1 MNAQRF
7 QQIRMDVRRT
17 IGRHTLA
24 LSLGLSLLII
34 ALAALGYMAQP
45 ATFAPATS
53 RPHPAPIASQG
64 WPGATLTGSAYNGQ
78 SAQAAH
84 ITAPAAQGWPGATH
98 AGSAY
103 DGQSAH
109 PLSLAVP
116 SSGWPGATLTGSA
129 YNEPSQL
136 AARPI
141 APSSAQGWPGTTLT
155 GSAYNGQP
163 IQSSRLAAL
172 VASWPGATLM
182 GSAYNGQ

>member
-34 ALAALGYMAQP
+34 ALAALGYA
-45 ATFAPATS
+45 ALHGTFSPEAS
-53 RPHPAPIASQG
+53 RTNSARIASQAWPGTTLTGSAYNGQSAHLLSLAVPASG
-64 WPGATLTGSAYNGQ
+64 WPGATLTGSAYNG
-78 SAQAAH
+78 H
-84 ITAPAAQGWPGATH
+84 T
-98 AGSAY
+98 
-103 DGQSAH
+103 
-109 PLSLAVP
+109 
-116 SSGWPGATLTGSA
+116 
-129 YNEPSQL
+129 QL

-141 APSSAQGWPGTTLT
+141 VPLSAQGWPGTTLT